1 MEAHKRFIS
10 KSRVEEINVPKKW
23 KTDALLV
30 DSLAGHLMETL
41 PLFPRR
47 FVQLDQ
53 VLHACEMP
61 LSHIR
66 ILLLLKRNDL
76 TIGQLSRRLGIAK
89 PNITPLVN
97 ALRDQHMVERQHRTD
112 DRRVVYVH
120 LTQAGEEK
128 LAQVR
133 QSVNEQLASWPDCF
147 SVSEIKE
154 INEAVAT
161 LIRAADSMEAAEE
174 L

>member
-1 MEAHKRFIS
+1 MEAPNTSLS

-30 DSLAGHLMETL
+30 DSLAGHLVETL

-47 FVQLDQ
+47 FLQLDQ
-53 VLHACEMP
+53 VLRACEMP

-66 ILLLLKRNDL
+66 ILLLLQRNDL
-76 TIGQLSRRLGIAK
+76 TISQLSRRLGIAK

-97 ALRDQHMVERQHRTD
+97 ALRDQHLVERQHRAD

-120 LTQAGEEK
+120 LLPAGEEK

-133 QSVNEQLASWPDCF
+133 QNVNEQLASWPDCF

-154 INEAVAT
+154 INEAAAT
-161 LIRAADSMEAAEE
+161 LIRAADSMDAAEE

>member
-1 MEAHKRFIS
+1 M
-10 KSRVEEINVPKKW
+10 PKKW

-30 DSLAGHLMETL
+30 DSLAGHLVEIL

-47 FVQLDQ
+47 FLQMDQ
-53 VLHACEMP
+53 VLRECEMP

-76 TIGQLSRRLGIAK
+76 TVSQLSRRLNIAK

-97 ALRDQHMVERQHRTD
+97 ALRDQHMVERQHRAD

-120 LTQAGEEK
+120 LLPAGKEK

-133 QSVNEQLASWPDCF
+133 ECVNKQLTFWPDCF

-154 INEAVAT
+154 INEAIAT
-161 LIRAADSMEAAEE
+161 LVRAADSMDTAEE